1 MIVQNILRYWTTDD
15 ADVLDTFLAT
25 ARERYAALEDA
36 LTPISEAVEDLE
48 RDWAIRSVEYWME
61 MTQQF
66 VVLRDVTKRCKH
78 LFEQERSSEATPVAL
93 VVSASAPNYTYALYT
108 VLEVV
113 GHAGL
118 VLTSYSVVCQSMERK
133 HLRQRQEVFH
143 ALCDLNEAVHEAITE
158 GRAELE
164 QAPRLH
170 ALLTSSQALPSVRE
184 RYVALRTRKQEV
196 QA

>member
-93 VVSASAPNYTYALYT
+93 VVSASAPTPCTPCWRWLDT
-108 VLEVV
+108 
-113 GHAGL
+113 L
-118 VLTSYSVVCQSMERK
+118 VLCSPPTASCVSRWS
-133 HLRQRQEVFH
+133 
-143 ALCDLNEAVHEAITE
+143 ASTCDSDRRCFMRCAT
-158 GRAELE
+158 
-164 QAPRLH
+164 
-170 ALLTSSQALPSVRE
+170 
-184 RYVALRTRKQEV
+184 
-196 QA
+196 